1 MVGPSVAH
9 ERMSD
14 GARRFFSR
22 PAQLVFWIVL
32 VALIGYLLRPGAEQW
47 PFQTD
52 LAVHKLSGGGYPV
65 VAVADSSRVEVAQ
78 VVLALG
84 NPFGLSHTV
93 TQGIVSAVGRANVGV
108 AAREAAAL
116 RLRRR

>member
-32 VALIGYLLRPGAEQW
+32 VALIGYLLTPGAEQS
-47 PFQTD
+47 FQTD
-52 LAVHKLSGGGYPV
+52 LAVLKLSGGGYPV

-108 AAREAAAL
+108 AARETAAL